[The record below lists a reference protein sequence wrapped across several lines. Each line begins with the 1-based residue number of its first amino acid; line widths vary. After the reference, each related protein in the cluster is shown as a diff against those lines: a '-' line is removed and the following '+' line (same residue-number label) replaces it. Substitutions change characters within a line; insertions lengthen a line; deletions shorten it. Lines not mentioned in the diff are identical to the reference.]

1 MVRSQQT
8 LQAFH
13 PIEAAFDRCSI
24 RLSIFQMNQLK
35 ILPNRQPAV
44 EELTAEPTWQR
55 LLKEAIRDPRQLCQ
69 TLGLSAAD
77 EAAAVRAAGD
87 FPVFA
92 PRGYVDLMRRGD
104 PRDPLLAQ
112 VLPRADELAEAPGFT
127 ADPVGD
133 AAATLVPGLL
143 TKYAGRALLIATG
156 ACAIHCR
163 YCFRRHFPYDAGPR
177 GLAEWAPALDQLAAD
192 RSLDEVILSG
202 GDPLMLADV
211 SLAKLVEQFAG
222 IDHLR
227 RLRIHT
233 RLPIVLPE
241 RVCDDLLHW
250 LHGTRLTP
258 IVVVHANH
266 PAELSPAVMAAL
278 GRLVAWG
285 IVTLN
290 QSVLLRGV
298 NDDAD
303 VLTEL
308 CRRLVDARVMPYY
321 LHQLDRVRGAAHFEV
336 PETVGRRLMA
346 ELRARLPGYA
356 VPRYVRET
364 AGAAHKVLLA

>member
-1 MVRSQQT
+1 LESTVIS
-8 LQAFH
+8 H
-13 PIEAAFDRCSI
+13 S
-24 RLSIFQMNQLK
+24 
-35 ILPNRQPAV
+35 V
-44 EELTAEPTWQR
+44 ENVCREPAEPAWQRLAWQR
-55 LLKEAIRDPRQLCQ
+55 LLKDAIRDARQLCRAV
-69 TLGLSAAD
+69 GLSAAD
-77 EAAAVRAAGD
+77 EEAAVRAAQD

-92 PRGYVDLMRRGD
+92 PRGYVDLMRPGD
-104 PRDPLLAQ
+104 PRDPLLTQ
-112 VLPRADELAEAPGFT
+112 VLPRAEELAEAPGFT
-127 ADPVGD
+127 SDPVGD
-133 AAATLVPGLL
+133 AAATRMPGLL
-143 TKYAGRALLIATG
+143 TKYAGRALLVATG

-163 YCFRRHFPYDAGPR
+163 YCFRRHFPYGEGPR
-177 GLAEWAPALDQLAAD
+177 SLADWAPALDEIAAD

-211 SLAKLVEQFAG
+211 SLAKLAERLAD
-222 IDHLR
+222 IDHLQ

-241 RVCDDLLHW
+241 RVCDELLGW
-250 LHGTRLTP
+250 LGGTRLTP

-266 PAELSPAVMAAL
+266 PAELSPAVLAAL
-278 GRLVAWG
+278 GRMVMSG

-336 PETVGRRLMA
+336 PEAVGRRLMG

-364 AGAAHKVLLA
+364 AGAGHKVSLA

>member
-1 MVRSQQT
+1 
-8 LQAFH
+8 
-13 PIEAAFDRCSI
+13 
-24 RLSIFQMNQLK
+24 MNQLK
-35 ILPNRQPAV
+35 TLPNLHTAPV
-44 EELTAEPTWQR
+44 EKATAEPTWRQ

-69 TLGLSAAD
+69 MLGLSAAD
-77 EAAAVRAAGD
+77 EAAAIQAAGD

-92 PRGYVDLMRRGD
+92 PRGYVKLMGPGD

-112 VLPRADELAEAPGFT
+112 VLPRADELTEAPGFD

-133 AAATLVPGLL
+133 AAAALVPGLL
-143 TKYAGRALLIATG
+143 KKYAGRALLIVTG

-163 YCFRRHFPYDAGPR
+163 YCFRRHFPYDDGPR
-177 GLAEWAPALDQLAAD
+177 GLAEWAPALEQITAD
-192 RSLDEVILSG
+192 RSIDEVILSG
-202 GDPLMLADV
+202 GDPLMLTDN
-211 SLAKLVEQFAG
+211 SLAKLAERLAG
-222 IDHLR
+222 IEQVR
-227 RLRIHT
+227 RLRVHT

-241 RVCDDLLHW
+241 RVCDDLMAW
-250 LHGTRLTP
+250 LRGTRLTP
-258 IVVVHANH
+258 VVVVHANH
-266 PAELSPAVMAAL
+266 PAELSPAVIAAL
-278 GRLVAWG
+278 GRLVASG

-303 VLTEL
+303 VLSEL
-308 CRRLVDARVMPYY
+308 CRRLVDAGVMPYY

-336 PETVGRRLMA
+336 PESTGRRLMA

>member
-1 MVRSQQT
+1 
-8 LQAFH
+8 
-13 PIEAAFDRCSI
+13 
-24 RLSIFQMNQLK
+24 MNQLK
-35 ILPNRQPAV
+35 TLPNRQPASV
-44 EELTAEPTWQR
+44 EIATAEPTWRQ

-69 TLGLSAAD
+69 MLGLSAAD
-77 EAAAVRAAGD
+77 EAAAVQAAGD

-92 PRGYVDLMRRGD
+92 PRGYVKLMRPGD

-112 VLPRADELAEAPGFT
+112 VLPRADELTEVPGFD
-127 ADPVGD
+127 ADAVGD
-133 AAATLVPGLL
+133 AAAALVPGLL
-143 TKYAGRALLIATG
+143 KKYAGRALLIVTG

-163 YCFRRHFPYDAGPR
+163 YCFRRHFPYDAGPH
-177 GLAEWAPALDQLAAD
+177 GLAEWAPALEQIAAD
-192 RSLDEVILSG
+192 PSIDEVILSG
-202 GDPLMLADV
+202 GDPLMLTDN
-211 SLAKLVEQFAG
+211 SLASLVERLAG
-222 IDHLR
+222 IEQVR
-227 RLRIHT
+227 RLRVHT

-241 RVCDDLLHW
+241 RVCDDLMAW
-250 LHGTRLTP
+250 LRGTRLTP

-266 PAELSPAVMAAL
+266 PAELSPAVIAAL
-278 GRLVAWG
+278 GRLVASG

-303 VLTEL
+303 VLSEL
-308 CRRLVDARVMPYY
+308 CRRLVDAGVMPYY

-336 PETVGRRLMA
+336 PEATGRRLMA